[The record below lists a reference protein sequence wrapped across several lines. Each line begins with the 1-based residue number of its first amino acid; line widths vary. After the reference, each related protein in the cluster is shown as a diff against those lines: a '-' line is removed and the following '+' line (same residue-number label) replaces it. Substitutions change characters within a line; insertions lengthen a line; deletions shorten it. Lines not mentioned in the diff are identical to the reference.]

1 MKAASIFHRA
11 LTKID
16 LASPRCWR
24 MIKAFTRLVLLEK
37 DLDTKTKLTLMTKVE
52 EMAALLEDRAAAPQ
66 LRAMRK
72 CGLSW
77 KPTRVG
83 RAHTEPSVS
92 PSSTGAATYEGSR
105 NRRVQARFTA
115 TGSPQPVRRLVRNN
129 MQHRE

>member
-1 MKAASIFHRA
+1 
-11 LTKID
+11 
-16 LASPRCWR
+16 
-24 MIKAFTRLVLLEK
+24 
-37 DLDTKTKLTLMTKVE
+37 MTKVE

-72 CGLSW
+72 RGLSW

-83 RAHTEPSVS
+83 RAQTEPSVS

-115 TGSPQPVRRLVRNN
+115 TAYRLPTAGPPTRTQQCAALCVIHLLMVSVCGCDVLRSVCLVGRYLVDNV
-129 MQHRE
+129 